1 MEQEISL
8 KLRYLS
14 AQELNV
20 RIALNYFNSKSKN
33 KKSKNLIRKEKIL
46 EKEQIPNHVIP
57 AFENLKTQSSRY
69 LERANGIL
77 NMICGL
83 Y

>member
-1 MEQEISL
+1 MES
-8 KLRYLS
+8 R
-14 AQELNV
+14 A
-20 RIALNYFNSKSKN
+20 
-33 KKSKNLIRKEKIL
+33 NLTFLGGLIL
-46 EKEQIPNHVIP
+46 GKEQIPNHVIP